1 MTRVNSGALIPAEPT
16 LRRIDS
22 GNLVAVVAGTTIGMM
37 LANVPAVFFGDT
49 IAKKVSMTLVR
60 GIAAVISAVLEL
72 LTLFNVGN
80 LF

>member
-1 MTRVNSGALIPAEPT
+1 
-16 LRRIDS
+16 
-22 GNLVAVVAGTTIGMM
+22 
-37 LANVPAVFFGDT
+37 
-49 IAKKVSMTLVR
+49 VSMTLVR